1 MKDIDKRV
9 YVRKWE
15 ISDTEP
21 KENEAPLPN
30 KPNNQ
35 EKLPKKKKK
44 KLWIKFSKN
53 RHVWSAPYKK

>member
-35 EKLPKKKKK
+35 EKLPKKKNKK
-44 KLWIKFSKN
+44 KKN
-53 RHVWSAPYKK
+53 YE